1 MKSQKQSAGKT
12 PPKKKKIRDWKW
24 IFFVFILTVCI
35 SGTFSALASALLDG
49 ASVAIAFIILF
60 VIILTGILFDIIG
73 VAVSVAD
80 EKPFHSMSAKKVPG
94 AADAIRLIRVADRVS
109 SICNDVIGD
118 ICGVISG
125 AASATIAVKVLTGKS
140 ANPFVE
146 LLLSALVA
154 ALTVGGK
161 AFGKTFAIHM
171 STPIVQTTARI
182 LTFFRTLPEKLTKKK
197 KKAS

>member
-12 PPKKKKIRDWKW
+12 PPKKKKVRDWKW

-35 SGTFSALASALLDG
+35 SGTFSALASALLNG
-49 ASVAIAFIILF
+49 ASVAVAFIILF

-80 EKPFHSMSAKKVPG
+80 EKPFHSMSAKKVHG

-125 AASATIAVKVLTGKS
+125 AASAVIAVLALGGITNGTV
-140 ANPFVE
+140 AQ
-146 LLLSALVA
+146 LLMSALVA
-154 ALTVGGK
+154 AVTISGK
-161 AFGKTFAIHM
+161 ACGKNIAM
-171 STPIVQTTARI
+171 SRATQIV
-182 LTFFRTLPEKLTKKK
+182 TLV
-197 KKAS
+197 S

>member
-12 PPKKKKIRDWKW
+12 PPKKKKVRDWKW

-35 SGTFSALASALLDG
+35 SGTFSALASALLNG
-49 ASVAIAFIILF
+49 ASVAVAFIILF

-80 EKPFHSMSAKKVPG
+80 EKPFHSMSAKKVHG

-125 AASATIAVKVLTGKS
+125 AASAVIAVLALGGITNGTV
-140 ANPFVE
+140 AQ
-146 LLLSALVA
+146 LLMSALVSG
-154 ALTVGGK
+154 LTVGGK
-161 AFGKTFAIHM
+161 AICKGFAMSESTAIVTTVGKLLYYIKRPF
-171 STPIVQTTARI
+171 
-182 LTFFRTLPEKLTKKK
+182 TKR
-197 KKAS
+197 